1 MQTAHFRAVPAPYEM
16 MRYHY
21 IMLKHDDVRVR
32 IARIKASQDGT
43 VAFNRVWQDLVG
55 IPTARLLKIVHCQ
68 NTWMGVSDGIK
79 WTRGQYNALKKWIGS
94 HTYPLFRQFHV
105 EYLTF
110 ALYIIH
116 LQPVLYILIHVRYY
130 YIHNICL

>member
-32 IARIKASQDGT
+32 IARMKASQDGT

-79 WTRGQYNALKKWIGS
+79 WARGRTMPSKNGLDHIRIHSILHS
-94 HTYPLFRQFHV
+94 H
-105 EYLTF
+105 
-110 ALYIIH
+110 
-116 LQPVLYILIHVRYY
+116 YIL
-130 YIHNICL
+130 

>member
-1 MQTAHFRAVPAPYEM
+1 MRTAHFSVCGTIRNDAVPF
-16 MRYHY
+16 H
-21 IMLKHDDVRVR
+21 IMLKHYEVRT
-32 IARIKASQDGT
+32 RIKVSQDGT

-79 WTRGQYNALKKWIGS
+79 WTRGQYNAIKKWIGS

-116 LQPVLYILIHVRYY
+116 LQPVLYILIYVLYY
-130 YIHNICL
+130 YIHSMYL